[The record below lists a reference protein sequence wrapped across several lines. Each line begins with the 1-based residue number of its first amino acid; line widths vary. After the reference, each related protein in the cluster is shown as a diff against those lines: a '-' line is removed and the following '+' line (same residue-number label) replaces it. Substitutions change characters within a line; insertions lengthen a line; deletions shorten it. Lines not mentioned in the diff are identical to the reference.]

1 MKKVLIFPVVL
12 VVVALGWFFLG
23 RLRPGAAEE
32 SAARPAASV
41 ETVPLAEQ
49 AIARTIEAFGTVVAA
64 PSGDSLASAPY
75 DCVVRKVY
83 VAVGSAVAAGDV
95 LLEVDPS
102 PEAKLAADSAR
113 SVRTLADKALAATQQ
128 RYDLKLATSQELFTA
143 EQAAEDARLKAD
155 SLAARGLGG
164 DGRIIAAAAG
174 VVTRLDLGPGALA
187 PAGTPLVTVSAGG
200 RWEVRLGVEAADAA
214 AVRAG
219 QAVTLASANRS
230 APANVPATV
239 RSVGAALDPATG
251 AVEVRAP
258 VPADAPLLL
267 GEHVQARIEIQR
279 QEHAL
284 VVPRRAVL
292 PDGEKQVLFTVKD
305 GQAVRHEVQTGL
317 ATDELLEVT
326 GPDLHAGDPV
336 VVLGNYE
343 LEDGMAI
350 QAPAPATPAGEARGS
365 VRPAPEAKP

>member
-1 MKKVLIFPVVL
+1 MKKVLVFLVVL

-23 RLRPGAAEE
+23 RRPGAAEE
-32 SAARPAASV
+32 SATRPAASV
-41 ETVPLAEQ
+41 ETVPLASQ

-64 PSGDSLASAPY
+64 PSGDSLVSAPY
-75 DCVVRKVY
+75 DCVVRKVN
-83 VAVGSAVAAGDV
+83 VSVGSAVAPGDV

-102 PEAKLAADSAR
+102 PEAKLAGDSAR
-113 SVRTLADKALAATQQ
+113 SLLALATKALAATQQ
-128 RYDLKLATSQELFTA
+128 RYDLRLATSQELLTA
-143 EQAAEDARLKAD
+143 QQAADDARLKAD

-174 VVTRLDLGPGALA
+174 VVTRLELGPGALA
-187 PAGTPLVTVSAGG
+187 PTGTPLVMVSAGG
-200 RWEVRLGVEAADAA
+200 QLEARLGVEAAEAGL
-214 AVRAG
+214 VRAG
-219 QAVTLASANRS
+219 QAVTLASSNR
-230 APANVPATV
+230 PALENVPATV

-258 VPADAPLLL
+258 VPAGAPLLL

-284 VVPRRAVL
+284 VIPRRAVL

-305 GQAVRHEVQTGL
+305 GRAVRHEVQVGL
-317 ATDELLEVT
+317 ATDALLEVT
-326 GPDLHAGDPV
+326 APDLHAGDPV
-336 VVLGNYE
+336 VILGNYE

-350 QAPAPATPAGEARGS
+350 QAPTPATPAGEARGS